1 MRYARLL
8 LAPLLLAA
16 MAVPALAEKLP
27 LGEISRYINSLTT
40 AEADFRQINADGST
54 ATGKVYIRR
63 PGRMRFE
70 YAPPERTLVLA
81 SAGQVAVFDGKS
93 NQPPE
98 QYPLSK
104 TPLNLILATDVDL
117 SRARMVVGHDEVDGL
132 TVVTA
137 QDPDHPELGTL
148 QMAFS
153 AGPVTLRQW
162 MVTDEA
168 GGQTTVILGPLKTG
182 ESYTTE
188 LFSIQVEAEKL
199 KRRKTK

>member
-8 LAPLLLAA
+8 LAPLLLAT

-27 LGEISRYINSLTT
+27 LGEISRYINDLTT
-40 AEADFRQINADGST
+40 VEADFQQLNADGST
-54 ATGKVYIRR
+54 ASGKLYIRR

-104 TPLNLILATDVDL
+104 TPLNLILADKVDL
-117 SRARMVVGHDEVDGL
+117 SRAKMVVGHDEVNGL

-137 QDPDHPELGTL
+137 QDPENPGFGTL

-153 AGPVTLRQW
+153 PDPVTLKQW
-162 MVTDEA
+162 VVTDEA
-168 GGQTTVILGPLKTG
+168 GARTTVILGPLKTG
-182 ESYTTE
+182 GSYTTT
-188 LFSIQVEAEKL
+188 LFSINAEAEKL
-199 KRRKTK
+199 KRRKSK